1 MNVYLAATESPRHY
15 TLLDLKQIWQTI
27 RDKFGLRFRGKKIIP
42 QKPRRPGSRPPEWT
56 VFKIAVPVALLVLF
70 FLGWYVTHLDKV
82 IRQKFDGN
90 RWALPALVYARP
102 LELYPGLPFTAG
114 MLTEELR
121 LAGYRQDKK
130 ARDPGGYNLT
140 GNSIHLATRDFA
152 FPDGLEKSARITVEF
167 AGSVIEK
174 ISRTDTGEE
183 LPLVRIDPAR
193 IGSFHPLENEDR
205 IVYSREDIPDL
216 LVKTLL
222 AVEDQHYYS
231 HFGIDPLGI
240 LRAMFA
246 NIRAGKTVQGG
257 STLTQQL
264 VKNFFLNNERTL
276 RRKVNEVIMALLLE
290 THYSKDEIL
299 TAYINEVFLGQDRG
313 RAVHGFAMASQ
324 FYFRREL
331 KDLSAAQIAMLVGM
345 VKGPSYYD
353 PRRNAE
359 RCLLRRQVVLE
370 LMRSEGVLTAEAY
383 AVAKAAGLET
393 TGAVQSAFNRYPAFL
408 ELVRRQL
415 VQDYREEDLNSNG
428 LKILTT
434 LDPQVQMQ
442 VEKHLEETV
451 AALEKSTGT
460 SGLEGAVIVSSREGG
475 EILAVAGGRA
485 PLQSGFNR
493 ALDARRPIG
502 SLIKPVV
509 YLTALA
515 NGFTLATPVHDVA
528 FTLDAAGA
536 EEWRPANYDKKEHG
550 LVPVYEALVYS
561 YNLATIRIGMDIG
574 VEKVVQNIK
583 RMGINRDFQPYP
595 SFLLGTAAM
604 SPLEVAQIYQVFAT
618 GGFYQ
623 PQRVIGSVLTVDNEV
638 VQRFGL
644 TVEQRFT
651 PETVFLVNTALQ
663 RVVSHGTASSL
674 SGYLPEAVQAAGK
687 TGTTDDLRDSWFAG
701 FTGDRLAV
709 VWIGHD
715 DNKPTVLTGA
725 SGAMVVWG
733 RIMQSL
739 HPQPLELAEPAGIEW
754 ARADAG
760 IYDRTD
766 GASRDNLLLPFAAG
780 TVPAAAT
787 RASAPATGGRTQ
799 ERTGSGVWNTIRG
812 WFRK

>member
-1 MNVYLAATESPRHY
+1 MKREVILEKMRSLRSW
-15 TLLDLKQIWQTI
+15 LQ
-27 RDKFGLRFRGKKIIP
+27 GL
-42 QKPRRPGSRPPEWT
+42 E
-56 VFKIAVPVALLVLF
+56 VFKVAVSAALLVLVI
-70 FLGWYVTHLDKV
+70 LGWYVAHLDKE
-82 IRQKFDGN
+82 IRQKFDGK

-102 LELYPGLPFTAG
+102 LELYPRLPFTPG
-114 MLTEELR
+114 MLAEELR
-121 LAGYRQDKK
+121 LAGYRQDK
-130 ARDPGGYNLT
+130 AASDPGGYYLT
-140 GNSIHLATRDFA
+140 GNTIHLATRDFA
-152 FPDGLEKSARITVEF
+152 FPDGLEKSTRVTVKF
-167 AGSVIEK
+167 SDSVIQE

-183 LPLVRIDPAR
+183 LALVRIDPAR

-205 IVYSREDIPDL
+205 IVYSQEDIPDL
-216 LVKTLL
+216 LVKTLI

-276 RRKVNEVIMALLLE
+276 RRKLNEVIMSLLLE
-290 THYSKDEIL
+290 AHYSKDEIL
-299 TAYINEVFLGQDRG
+299 TAYVNEIFLGQDRG
-313 RAVHGFAMASQ
+313 RAVHGFGLASQ
-324 FYFRREL
+324 FYFQREL
-331 KDLSAAQIAMLVGM
+331 EDLSAAQIALLVGM

-353 PRRNAE
+353 PRRNPE

-370 LMRSEGVLTAEAY
+370 LMRSEGVLAEEEY
-383 AVAKAAGLET
+383 AEAKAASLET
-393 TGAVQSAFNRYPAFL
+393 TGKVQSAFNRYPAFL
-408 ELVRRQL
+408 ELVRHQL
-415 VQDYREEDLNSNG
+415 VQDYREEDLTSNG

-442 VEKHLEETV
+442 VEKHLEETLS
-451 AALEKSTGT
+451 ALEKRTNT
-460 SGLEGAVIVSSREGG
+460 SGLEGAVIVSSRESG

-485 PLQSGFNR
+485 SLQPGFNR
-493 ALDARRPIG
+493 ALDAQRPIG

-515 NGFTLATPVHDVA
+515 NGFTLATPVQDA
-528 FTLDAAGA
+528 SFTLAVDGA
-536 EEWRPANYDKKEHG
+536 KEWQPANYDKKEHG
-550 LVPVYEALVYS
+550 LVPFYEALVNS

-604 SPLEVAQIYQVFAT
+604 SPLEVAQIYQTFAT

-623 PQRVIGSVLTVDNEV
+623 PQRVIGSVLTVDNTV

-651 PETVFLVNTALQ
+651 PEDIFLLNVALK
-663 RVVSHGTASSL
+663 RVVTHGTASSL
-674 SGYLPEAVQAAGK
+674 SNYIPDAVQAAGK
-687 TGTTDDLRDSWFAG
+687 TGTTDELRDSWFAG

-715 DNKPTVLTGA
+715 DNKPTVLTGS

-733 RIMQSL
+733 KIMQSL
-739 HPQPLELAEPAGIEW
+739 HPQPLELAEPGGIEW
-754 ARADAG
+754 ARVNAG
-760 IYDRTD
+760 IYGHSDEAD
-766 GASRDNLLLPFAAG
+766 RDNVLLPFVAG
-780 TVPAAAT
+780 TVPAGAIRAT
-787 RASAPATGGRTQ
+787 SPSAGGTTW
-799 ERTGSGVWNTIRG
+799 ERKGSEVLNTIRR
-812 WFRK
+812 WFKK